1 VFCVEQIGSTLSL
14 CAGLV
19 MMELF
24 RQLGQIDSLSF
35 SREFLYVDLAIDRKR
50 CLPFWHHW
58 TELGPGAPTCLSRI
72 LLP

>member
-1 VFCVEQIGSTLSL
+1 MFYVGQIGGTLSL

-24 RQLGQIDSLSF
+24 RQLGQINSLSF
-35 SREFLYVDLAIDRKR
+35 SREFLYVDLASDA
-50 CLPFWHHW
+50 CYFGHYWA
-58 TELGPGAPTCLSRI
+58 ELGPGVLTRLSRI